1 MGSRMGENSIE
12 IENDVFLCTRTDDV
26 AFLSFKQNPIE
37 VLSDSDI
44 MNAFFSTFSK
54 IDDSRKIKGLVIT
67 NWSEY
72 TGGIYLKG
80 VISHIVET
88 LKHERQSIAIQRLK
102 NSLDQLVNRF
112 INFTKPT
119 ITAFNGNIGEVLFAM
134 GLVCDFRYAT
144 PNTIIHLPTVKFG
157 LPTTGVLPFY
167 LAHHIGAAR
176 SIEILMSKTSLDAN
190 EVNDLGLLTD
200 LVPDEEMITRCITK
214 LNDISQY
221 PSYGIASMKRIL
233 RPDANEISKFMD
245 RAFEEF
251 ILNINEIKESLSNGS

>member
-1 MGSRMGENSIE
+1 MGEKTIE

-37 VLSDSDI
+37 VLSDSEVMD
-44 MNAFFSTFSK
+44 AFFSTFSN
-54 IDDSRKIKGLVIT
+54 IDDSREIKGLVIT
-67 NWSEY
+67 NWLEY
-72 TGGIYLKG
+72 TGGVYLKG
-80 VISHIVET
+80 VISHIVKT
-88 LKHERQSIAIQRLK
+88 LEHERQSIAIQRLK
-102 NSLDQLVNRF
+102 NSLEQLVNRF
-112 INFTKPT
+112 INITKPT

-144 PNTIIHLPTVKFG
+144 PNTIIHFPTVKFG

-167 LAHHIGAAR
+167 LIHHIGAPR
-176 SIEILMSKTSLDAN
+176 SIEILLTKQTLNAT
-190 EVNDLGLLTD
+190 EVNDLGLLTE
-200 LVPDEEMITRCITK
+200 LTTDEGIINRCIQK

-233 RPDANEISKFMD
+233 RPDTNAISKFID

-251 ILNINEIKESLSNGS
+251 ILNINEIKETLSER

>member
-1 MGSRMGENSIE
+1 MEKNSIE
-12 IENDVFLCTRTDDV
+12 IENDVFLCTQTDDV

-37 VLSDSDI
+37 VLSDSEV
-44 MNAFFSTFSK
+44 MNGFFSTFSK

-80 VISHIVET
+80 IISHIVET
-88 LKHERQSIAIQRLK
+88 LKHERQSTAIQRLK
-102 NSLDQLVNRF
+102 NSIEQLVKLF
-112 INFTKPT
+112 TSITKPT
-119 ITAFNGNIGEVLFAM
+119 ITALNGNIGEVLFAM
-134 GLVCDFRYAT
+134 SLVCDFRFAT

-167 LAHHIGAAR
+167 LVHHIGAPR
-176 SIEILMSKTSLDAN
+176 SINILLSKTSLSAT
-190 EVNDLGLLTD
+190 ELNDLGLITD
-200 LVPDEEMITRCITK
+200 LTTDEEMINQCIKK
-214 LNDISQY
+214 LDDISQY

-233 RPDANEISKFMD
+233 RPDANETSKFID

-251 ILNINEIKESLSNGS
+251 ILNINEIKDSLSNRS